1 MKKNVIRLNK
11 SQLVNIIKESVAR
24 VLKENDENSLALE
37 NIYNK
42 IKNLIDKGVTQ
53 EKIDA
58 FMKQNGLFCVSYGNT
73 MGLSGNPYV
82 VYNNEPQDQYN
93 DLVEGIYCEF
103 TDAETDR
110 DRYLR
115 KVELWGFDY

>member
-1 MKKNVIRLNK
+1 M
-11 SQLVNIIKESVAR
+11 
-24 VLKENDENSLALE
+24 KENDENSLALE

-73 MGLSGNPYV
+73 KGLSGNPYV
-82 VYNNEPQDQYN
+82 VYNNESQDQYN

-103 TDAETDR
+103 TDGETAR